1 MEQQNNI
8 NNQDEDIKKDNDKEL
23 HKKRLKRKR
32 LKKILKRRRK
42 RKRIAYINNLPLI
55 KLLSKIDDKLFLKI
69 FKDNRKGYFK
79 SFMKFMS
86 RLGDGYVWPVIYLI
100 FYMFRIDYALI
111 YFSRALTA
119 AIICIF
125 VFLYTK
131 SFFSRIRPY
140 KKHGKIP
147 IMYPP
152 DKHSFP
158 SGHTM
163 VAFAISFSMGSYS
176 LYSFFLFYSIAF
188 LIAFSRVYVG
198 LHYPFDVISGII
210 SGTIIG
216 ACTNLV
222 FYYITGLPMIGHI

>member
-1 MEQQNNI
+1 MEHQNNI
-8 NNQDEDIKKDNDKEL
+8 NNQDNSVQKNNEEEL
-23 HKKRLKRKR
+23 HRKRLKRKR

-42 RKRIAYINNLPLI
+42 RKRIAYINSLPLI

-69 FKDNRKGYFK
+69 FKDNRKGSFK

-86 RLGDGYVWPVIYLI
+86 RLGDGYVWPCIYFI

-119 AIICIF
+119 AIICVF

-210 SGTIIG
+210 SGTVIG
-216 ACTNLV
+216 ACTNLL
-222 FYYITGLPMIGHI
+222 FYYITGLPMIGHL